1 MRKILKLATDPV
13 TLAYRIIQ
21 SDDDFANYAFDIF
34 WQMISPD
41 QQES

>member
-1 MRKILKLATDPV
+1 MRKILKLTTDPV
-13 TLAYRIIQ
+13 TLVCRIQ
-21 SDDDFANYAFDIF
+21 LDDDFANYAFDIF